1 MTQVFF
7 AILVL
12 AFLALALMRL
22 LGLHIK
28 FERIFKALAIVFVM
42 LPLLVIPALLVFVI
56 GFGLY
61 MLVRATGLLP
71 SIPNQY
77 VLWALIAIAV
87 AIPGVIWV
95 RYMLLVVRDELG
107 RPMHHRKRSRR
118 RSNKHS
124 RRPDP
129 HSRAIK

>member
-87 AIPGVIWV
+87 AIPGVILV

-107 RPMHHRKRSRR
+107 RPMHHRKRRR
-118 RSNKHS
+118 IKQTAHRPSKH
-124 RRPDP
+124 
-129 HSRAIK
+129 

>member
-61 MLVRATGLLP
+61 MLVSGALNATGC
-71 SIPNQY
+71 Y
-77 VLWALIAIAV
+77 RVFLIDTYFG
-87 AIPGVIWV
+87 P
-95 RYMLLVVRDELG
+95 
-107 RPMHHRKRSRR
+107 
-118 RSNKHS
+118 
-124 RRPDP
+124 
-129 HSRAIK
+129 

>member
-61 MLVRATGLLP
+61 MLVRATGLL
-71 SIPNQY
+71 
-77 VLWALIAIAV
+77 A
-87 AIPGVIWV
+87 
-95 RYMLLVVRDELG
+95 
-107 RPMHHRKRSRR
+107 
-118 RSNKHS
+118 
-124 RRPDP
+124 
-129 HSRAIK
+129 

>member
-107 RPMHHRKRSRR
+107 RPMHLRKRRR
-118 RSNKHS
+118 IKQTAHRPSKH
-124 RRPDP
+124 
-129 HSRAIK
+129 

>member
-1 MTQVFF
+1 MTQAFF
-7 AILVL
+7 LAILL
-12 AFLALALMRL
+12 AFIALALMRL

-61 MLVRATGLLP
+61 MLVHATGLLP
-71 SIPNQY
+71 SIPDRY

-95 RYMLLVVRDELG
+95 RYMVLVVRDELG